1 VQKGTTAS
9 VIQTAIATKVPK
21 MNIPALTGLTQVN
34 LADIAAY
41 VASLVGAGFKNYQG
55 LWWVPNGAE
64 NGWGINF
71 AHQGDQ
77 IFATWYTYDS
87 AGNPWWMS
95 MLTARTSPTSNV
107 YSGPV
112 YVDTGPAFNN
122 FVGSGTPA
130 PVGMGTLTFTDADN
144 GVLAYGVTAGGG
156 NVQQVK
162 TIQRFQLNSQSSPP
176 ACIYTA
182 STTAP
187 KFKGVSNY
195 QDLWWVASGTESGWG
210 INFAHQGTQLFA
222 TWYTYGTNNQPM
234 WLSVL
239 ATAGA
244 GGNTYTGTLLMTSGP
259 RYDAYDKTM
268 ENPPVNVGTATFQ
281 FANGNSATMSYTTNG
296 QGGLP
301 AVTQTK
307 VLSRFLFGPN
317 AATICR

>member
-1 VQKGTTAS
+1 
-9 VIQTAIATKVPK
+9 
-21 MNIPALTGLTQVN
+21 MNLPALTSLSSSN

-41 VASLVGAGFKNYQG
+41 ITSVASAVSANYQG
-55 LWWVPNGAE
+55 LWWVPAAAE

-87 AGNPWWMS
+87 TGKPWWMS
-95 MLTARTSPTSNV
+95 MLTSRTSPTSNV

-112 YVDTGPAFNN
+112 YVDVGPAFNA
-122 FVGSGTPA
+122 FTGTGTPTQ
-130 PVGMGTLTFTDADN
+130 VGIGTLTFTDRDN

-162 TIQRFQLNSQSSPP
+162 QIQRFQLNTQ
-176 ACIYTA
+176 
-182 STTAP
+182 TAP
-187 KFKGVSNY
+187 PVCTYGAATAANLTGASNY
-195 QDLWWVASGTESGWG
+195 QDLWWVPGGTESGWG

-222 TWYTYGTNNQPM
+222 TWYTYDASGPM

-239 ATAGA
+239 GTQ
-244 GGNTYTGTLLMTSGP
+244 GGVGNRYTGRLLRTSGP
-259 RYDAYDKTM
+259 RYDAYDKTAA
-268 ENPPVNVGTATFQ
+268 NPPVDVGSATITFT
-281 FANGNSATMSYTTNG
+281 NGNTASLNYTTSG
-296 QGGLP
+296 AAGLP

-307 VLSRFLFGPN
+307 ALTRFLFGPG